1 MAEPSSKPPKIG
13 FLGGTFDPIHCGHEL
28 ILNQAISEF
37 DLECLLLCPA
47 FQAPLRDRPP
57 LFTPAQRLE
66 MVNLL
71 ANEHPRITVFDY
83 EIMHKKTSYTWN
95 TIQEVKSLNPHAEIH
110 LLIGYDQF
118 LQLPKWKFLRE
129 LSKEVHFVVF
139 ARGQSR
145 PVPSHSFDLSFTL
158 MNNSLIS
165 VSSTLIR
172 EKIQKGKPIK
182 GMVPD
187 SIHSYLQDNHLL
199 TNSTLL

>member
-1 MAEPSSKPPKIG
+1 MADPSSKPPKIG

-28 ILNQAISEF
+28 ILNQAIREF

-47 FQAPLRDRPP
+47 FQAPLRDSPP

-66 MVNLL
+66 MASLM
-71 ANEHPRITVFDY
+71 ATDHPRTTVFDY
-83 EIMHKKTSYTWN
+83 EIKHEKTSYTWN
-95 TIQEVKSLNPHAEIH
+95 TIQEVKRLNPRAKIY

-139 ARGQSR
+139 ARGQSH
-145 PVPSHSFDLSFTL
+145 PIPSHSFDLSFTL

-172 EKIQKGKPIK
+172 ENIQKGKSIK

-187 SIHSYLQDNHLL
+187 AIHSYLQNNHLL